1 MINFL
6 ETKVNDVKF
15 EKEINIEWNEH
26 TQKLAQL
33 NETERLNAVQ
43 YIGTDHVYRFKL
55 EASLFIKGE
64 RYGINYNMDIMADSY
79 DEAEQ
84 AAVNYFIAS
93 NMHAITYYR
102 EQANTIEDCSCAFII
117 SNLYTQEEANE
128 ANRLSEQEEIEMES
142 FLSIL

>member
-1 MINFL
+1 MRNFL

-43 YIGTDHVYRFKL
+43 YIGTEHVYRFKL
-55 EASLFIKGE
+55 EASLFIRDEK
-64 RYGINYNMDIMADSY
+64 YGIDYTMDIIADSY

-93 NMHAITYYR
+93 NMDVITYYR
-102 EQANTIEDCSCAFII
+102 EQANAMEDYSCAFMI
-117 SNLYTQEEANE
+117 SSLYTKEEAQE
-128 ANRLSEQEEIEMES
+128 ANRLDEELFEFSEMIMT
-142 FLSIL
+142 L